1 MFYDNVGAPIGG
13 AAFHSSAAEIS
24 HDILIFYNDWIYG
37 VFFFFFHPL
46 LVHWDATNLPH
57 NLVLLGAKVKLED
70 YAKPVLQDVKNR
82 NVALPQPLRPAAP
95 DYEADWWHP
104 NEPVKGG
111 RRRRRR
117 RRSSRYRR
125 SIYHGKSRRRRSGRR
140 RRRSARRRYRKTRK
154 RFKRF

>member
-1 MFYDNVGAPIGG
+1 MGRRKRRRQRGGVVDQAGFPEELKEPDDANPLNKKISRARPICAPGG
-13 AAFHSSAAEIS
+13 KKSECMA
-24 HDILIFYNDWIYG
+24 G
-37 VFFFFFHPL
+37 
-46 LVHWDATNLPH
+46 
-57 NLVLLGAKVKLED
+57 GAKVKLED